1 VLLNLV
7 LVPLTW
13 NKSQSN
19 RQLIDGRA
27 RDFQADQQSKVRCA
41 VLCPEWRAAAI
52 VFVDNHPSGD
62 PAPSQ
67 EDQEITPRL
76 KEIGDLFG
84 IKVLDHVI
92 VGHERFFSFADKGL
106 L

>member
-1 VLLNLV
+1 M
-7 LVPLTW
+7 
-13 NKSQSN
+13 
-19 RQLIDGRA
+19 
-27 RDFQADQQSKVRCA
+27 
-41 VLCPEWRAAAI
+41 
-52 VFVDNHPSGD
+52 FVDNHPSGD